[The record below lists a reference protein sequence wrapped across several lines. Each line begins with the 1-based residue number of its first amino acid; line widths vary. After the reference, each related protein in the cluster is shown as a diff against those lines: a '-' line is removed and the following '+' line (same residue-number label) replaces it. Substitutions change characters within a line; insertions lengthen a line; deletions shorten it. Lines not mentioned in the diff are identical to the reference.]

1 MKILNNYILSIAS
14 LLLTTTVI
22 LVALGQNSMEVYYT
36 IYILEALIV
45 TELYMHF
52 SVKVRR
58 ALNFVSVI
66 LFGGFLFVILSNV
79 IKILA

>member
-36 IYILEALIV
+36 IYVIEALIV

-58 ALNFVSVI
+58 ALNSVSAI
-66 LFGGFLFVILSNV
+66 LFAGFLFVILSNV